1 MIYFLATFFALL
13 PTYLIRFNLGPLPTT
28 LLEVMIWVLVI
39 AWLARGRKS
48 WYELFLLIKTNR
60 ALVGAA
66 GIFLLGATISTFLSP
81 NLRAALG
88 EWRAFYL
95 EPAIVAVIIATTVR
109 TRTDWQKIAIALTL
123 SGLITAV
130 LATYQHFTGWLVPDS
145 FWANR
150 ATYRVTGWY
159 GFPNGVALW
168 LAMLAPIAGYLF
180 FTAKTKVIKSLGA
193 LYLLFGL
200 TGIIFAKS
208 TAGLLGVVAAAGT
221 CLLVWPK
228 TRWFTVGAATIA
240 MASVFLLPPNS
251 PIKQELLAQNRSG
264 QLRRDIWSE
273 TVTYLKNHP
282 FRGTGM
288 AAYTTEITP
297 FRHDRTIE
305 VFHHP
310 HNIFLTM
317 WVNAG
322 LLGLLGFIGLL
333 IIIKLNLFKPA
344 FFQQDPLATMLLATL
359 TGWVVM
365 GLVDS
370 PYIKNDWSV
379 FFWTLV
385 ALTAIIK
392 QNQYEKLEN
401 TRN

>member
-1 MIYFLATFFALL
+1 MIYYLAAIFALL
-13 PTYLIRFNLGPLPTT
+13 PTYLLRFNLGPLPTT
-28 LLEVMIWVLVI
+28 VLEVLIWILVM
-39 AWLARGRKS
+39 AWLARGRRS
-48 WYELFLLIKTNR
+48 WSELAQLGRRNP
-60 ALVGAA
+60 ALTICT
-66 GIFLLGATISTFLSP
+66 GIFLLGATISTVLSP
-81 NLRAALG
+81 DLRAALG

-95 EPAIVAVIIATTVR
+95 EPVIVATIAATTIR
-109 TRTDWQKIAIALTL
+109 TRADWQKIALALTV
-123 SGLITAV
+123 SGLITAL

-180 FTAKTKVIKSLGA
+180 LTAKTKAVKSLSA

-200 TGIIFAKS
+200 AGVIFAKS
-208 TAGLLGVVAAAGT
+208 TAGLLGVVAAVGI

-228 TRWFTVGAATIA
+228 TRWFTIGAVTIA
-240 MASVFLLPPNS
+240 SLGLLLLPATS
-251 PIKQELLAQNRSG
+251 PLKQELLAQNRSG

-273 TVTYLKNHP
+273 TVTYLKIHP
-282 FRGTGM
+282 WRGTGI
-288 AAYTTEITP
+288 AAYASEIRP
-297 FRHDRTIE
+297 FRHDKTIE

-317 WVNAG
+317 WVNTG
-322 LLGLLGFIGLL
+322 LLGLLGFCALL
-333 IIIKLNLFKPA
+333 ITLKLKLLKPA
-344 FFQQDPLATMLLATL
+344 FITRDPLAIMLLAAL
-359 TGWVVM
+359 AGWVIM

-370 PYIKNDWSV
+370 PYIKNDWSI

-385 ALTAIIK
+385 ALTMTLK
-392 QNQYEKLEN
+392 STVYEKLEN
-401 TRN
+401 TRI